1 MHAASTDPHLA
12 RSLARSRTTRT
23 RTRVTAQV
31 SNALVR
37 NGVIKSQATS
47 DIVSQARPVSQ
58 QPGAAPQRP
67 DA

>member
-1 MHAASTDPHLA
+1 MPQSTGPPPT
-12 RSLARSRTTRT
+12 SRTTR
-23 RTRVTAQV
+23 VAAQV
-31 SNALVR
+31 SNALVK